1 MAGMPENEARP
12 ARKRQRVATAAPGS
26 ARGKSRRPTAVDA
39 PAAGAGLGK
48 QARGARSVRTPPG
61 PSVPPAAAVPA
72 TPAGSHRA
80 RRGSTVG
87 AGAKAR
93 GDAGAGRRDRRMR
106 AAIDALSDQ
115 LYIVDVASMRFVD
128 ANRLAVRLSGYSQA
142 EIGGIGPAELTNF
155 SPEASRAFCDLVVEA
170 GGDGVRNEAIGR
182 TRDGDQAIVEAM
194 HAAFEFEGGQYI
206 VSTVRDIRE
215 RKAQEETNRRLRNMY
230 VALSSTNEAILHA
243 RSAQDLFQR
252 VCTAATSGGFLGAAV
267 FVPREGEERAT
278 VAASSGSFQGSIANL
293 NVGFGAHR
301 TGPGNMTANAFM
313 QRRPQFRRADEL
325 EQLPA
330 DSREFVRRAGV
341 GALAALPICTGEH
354 CAGVLAIAS
363 SEPEAFD
370 EEVRS
375 LLTRMCENIAY
386 GLTNLALVEER
397 EKAVARAH
405 FLANHDGL
413 TGLPNRSLFH
423 ELLVQALHTARR
435 QRARLAVMYVDL
447 DRFKV
452 VNDSLGH
459 EAGDAL
465 LREMS
470 RRLRGTLRASDVVAR
485 LGGDEFVVLLPEVRH
500 RAEAGMVARKLLE
513 VIQGPVL
520 LDGHECRVSAS
531 IGIAL
536 FPDAG
541 QDEQALMS
549 SADAAMYLAKQA
561 GKNNAQFFARASRQV
576 TTHQLHLESQLRG
589 ALERGEF
596 SLVYQTKQELES
608 GVVTGVEALLRW
620 HNPQLGS
627 VTPGEFIPVAE
638 ETGLIEE
645 IGRWV
650 LRTACA
656 QNVAW
661 QKAGLRRVSMAV
673 NISSS
678 QFVGRSLVRDIDEAL
693 RATGMDPRLLE
704 LEITE
709 GMVVQNPVRAREI
722 LAAIKARGIRL
733 AIDDFG
739 TGYSSLGQLRNFPID
754 TLKVDRSF
762 VSDLATDPEDRA
774 ITEAII
780 AMGRT
785 LSLTVVAEGVE
796 TPEQVAFLRANA
808 CDEVQ
813 GFYFGRPMPPEQVAA
828 RLK

>member
-1 MAGMPENEARP
+1 
-12 ARKRQRVATAAPGS
+12 
-26 ARGKSRRPTAVDA
+26 
-39 PAAGAGLGK
+39 
-48 QARGARSVRTPPG
+48 
-61 PSVPPAAAVPA
+61 
-72 TPAGSHRA
+72 
-80 RRGSTVG
+80 
-87 AGAKAR
+87 
-93 GDAGAGRRDRRMR
+93 
-106 AAIDALSDQ
+106 
-115 LYIVDVASMRFVD
+115 
-128 ANRLAVRLSGYSQA
+128 
-142 EIGGIGPAELTNF
+142 
-155 SPEASRAFCDLVVEA
+155 
-170 GGDGVRNEAIGR
+170 
-182 TRDGDQAIVEAM
+182 M

-230 VALSSTNEAILHA
+230 IALSSTNEAILHA

-252 VCTAATSGGFLGAAV
+252 VCAAATSGGFVGAAV
-267 FVPREGEERAT
+267 FVPREGEERAV
-278 VAASSGSFQGSIANL
+278 VAASSGLLQGTVAKL

-301 TGPGNMTANAFM
+301 TGPGNLVANAFL
-313 QRRPQFRRADEL
+313 QRRPQFRRGEEL
-325 EQLPA
+325 EHLPA
-330 DSREFVRRAGV
+330 DSREFARRADV
-341 GALAALPICTGEH
+341 AALAALPVCSGDQ

-363 SEPEAFD
+363 GEPGAFD

-386 GLTNLALVEER
+386 GLANLAMVEER
-397 EKAVARAH
+397 EMAVARAH

-459 EAGDAL
+459 GAGDAL
-465 LREMS
+465 LCEMS
-470 RRLRGTLRASDVVAR
+470 RRLRATLRASDVVAR
-485 LGGDEFVVLLPEVRH
+485 LGGDEFAVLLPEVRH
-500 RAEAGMVARKLLE
+500 RAEAAMVARKLLE
-513 VIQGPVL
+513 VIQEPVL

-531 IGIAL
+531 VGIAL

-541 QDEQALMS
+541 QDEQELMS
-549 SADAAMYLAKQA
+549 NADAAMYLAKQG
-561 GKNNAQFFARASRQV
+561 GKNNAQFFARSSRQV

-589 ALERGEF
+589 ALARGEF

-656 QNVAW
+656 QNVVW
-661 QKAGLRRVSMAV
+661 QKSGLRRVSMAV

-678 QFVGRSLVRDIDEAL
+678 QFLGRSLVRDIDEAL

-722 LAAIKARGIRL
+722 LSAIKSRGIRL

-813 GFYFGRPMPPEQVAA
+813 GFYFGRPMPPEQVAP
-828 RLK
+828 RLT